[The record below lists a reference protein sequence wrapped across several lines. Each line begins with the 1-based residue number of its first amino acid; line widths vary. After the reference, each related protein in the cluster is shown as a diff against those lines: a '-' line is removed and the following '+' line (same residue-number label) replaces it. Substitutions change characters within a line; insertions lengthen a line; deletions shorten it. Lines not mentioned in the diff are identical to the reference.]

1 MGPIVPHARIVK
13 RLNLLR
19 TGIQALPTIDL
30 KMSLRLKTD
39 FEFIPET
46 DSNAQAFL
54 NLFPHRWDYI
64 YSPNGL
70 AKPDWRTETRH
81 PLGDRILQESVYLY
95 GVRFGF
101 RTRYALLDIDASSF
115 YHPKRDPMA
124 VDRMVE
130 TLNPLGI
137 VSYFTIT
144 SSYSGGIHVYIPLNG
159 EFNTWEIATTITT
172 LLENAGFHIKPGILE
187 VFPNRKTNPEQKY
200 AAHRLPLQHGSYILD
215 ADWLPVG
222 RTHEQFVSRWQFTA
236 ARNMVTQDQIDQVL
250 KLRRFDYRISKS
262 ARKFLQ
268 DLDAEIEPGWTGHG
282 QTNHILGRIALRG
295 YCFGH
300 VVEGDEVLTG
310 DRLVRYICQT
320 ARSLPGFKDWC
331 RHQTDLIKRAEF
343 WARSVE
349 ASPRYF
355 PYAVG
360 KSLAQK
366 ESSDRESG
374 NGNAWNILQF
384 QLARLRIHEA
394 VADCLNCGIGL
405 LSGVRERLEQLTARG
420 ISADTLYRHK
430 DLWHPDHLTD
440 TPPEPEIK
448 RLSLLPSIGWI
459 NKPEPGYSLSLAKNL
474 YQQGGSLLREA
485 LLDISP
491 GVLSSV

>member
-1 MGPIVPHARIVK
+1 MR
-13 RLNLLR
+13 
-19 TGIQALPTIDL
+19 
-30 KMSLRLKTD
+30 LRLKTD

-46 DSNAQAFL
+46 DLHAQAFL

-101 RTRYALLDIDASSF
+101 RTRYAVLDIDASSF
-115 YHPKRDPMA
+115 YHPKRDPLA
-124 VDRMVE
+124 LDRIVE
-130 TLNPLGI
+130 TLEPLGI
-137 VSYFTIT
+137 VAYFAIT
-144 SSYSGGIHVYIPLNG
+144 SSYSGGIHVYLPLND

-187 VFPNRKTNPEQKY
+187 IFPNRKTSPDQKY
-200 AAHRLPLQHGSYILD
+200 AAHRLPMQHGSYILD

-222 RTHEQFVSRWQFTA
+222 RTHEQFVSRWQFAA
-236 ARNMVTQDQIDQVL
+236 ARNHVTQDAIDQVL
-250 KLRRFDYRISKS
+250 KLRRYEYRITKS

-268 DLDAEIEPGWTGHG
+268 DLDTEIEAGWTGNG

-300 VVEGDEVLTG
+300 VIDGDQVLTG
-310 DRLVRYICQT
+310 DRLVKYICQT

-355 PYAVG
+355 PYAIG
-360 KSLAQK
+360 KSGAG
-366 ESSDRESG
+366 SVGDREVGS
-374 NGNAWNILQF
+374 GNAWNILQF
-384 QLARLRIHEA
+384 QFARLRINEA
-394 VADCLNCGIGL
+394 VTDCLNSEMGL
-405 LSGVRERLEQLTARG
+405 LSGVRERMMQLKERG
-420 ISADTLYRHK
+420 IGADALYVHR

-440 TPPEPEIK
+440 EPPEPEVG
-448 RLSLLPSIGWI
+448 RLSLLAPVGGI
-459 NKPEPGYSLSLAKNL
+459 NLSARDFSLSNL
-474 YQQGGSLLREA
+474 KIFYREGGSLLREQ
-485 LLDISP
+485 LLAFSP